1 MKKEAKQEE
10 IFRNTLKVF
19 AEYGYKK
26 TTIEDIAESMG
37 MAVGTLYLYAKN
49 KRDLYLSSVAYG
61 LNLWQQS
68 VKEAV
73 IKAEPGG
80 PLAKLEALCFTA
92 YHYLSGDSILQKI
105 LERDPE
111 LLPLFESKD
120 PYLDINRESVA
131 MLKSILAEGVEAG
144 IFEIPDID
152 DAAKSL
158 FFIYIMFVQKTY
170 IATEGDAVK
179 GMFNIIINLMIKGL
193 LKK

>member
-1 MKKEAKQEE
+1 MKKEEKQEE
-10 IFRNTLKVF
+10 IFRNSLTVF

-37 MAVGTLYLYAKN
+37 IAVGTLYLYAKN

-61 LNLWQQS
+61 LNLWQQN
-68 VKEAV
+68 VKDAV
-73 IKAEPGG
+73 PNAATGG
-80 PLAKLEALCFTA
+80 PLAELEALCFTA
-92 YHYLSGDSILQKI
+92 YEYLAGDPTLCKI

-131 MLKSILAEGVEAG
+131 MLKRILAEGVETE
-144 IFEIPDID
+144 IFDIPDID

-158 FFIYIMFVQKTY
+158 FFIYIMFIQKTY
-170 IATEGDAVK
+170 MATEGEAAR
-179 GMFNIIINLMIKGL
+179 GMFNLIINLMIKGL

>member
-49 KRDLYLSSVAYG
+49 KRDLYLNSVAWG

-80 PLAKLEALCFTA
+80 PLARLEALCFTA
-92 YHYLSGDSILQKI
+92 YNYLAGDAILRKT

-120 PYLDINRESVA
+120 PYLDINRQSVL
-131 MLKSILAEGVEAG
+131 MLKSILAEGVESG

>member
-10 IFRNTLKVF
+10 IYRNCLKVF

-26 TTIEDIAESMG
+26 TTIEDIAESMDV
-37 MAVGTLYLYAKN
+37 AVGTLYLYAKN
-49 KRDLYLSSVAYG
+49 KKDLYLSSVAYG

-68 VKEAV
+68 VKKAV
-73 IKAEPGG
+73 AKAEPGG
-80 PLAKLEALCFTA
+80 PLAELEALCFTA
-92 YHYLSGDSILQKI
+92 YEYLSGDPALCKI

-120 PYLDINRESVA
+120 PYLDINRESVM
-131 MLKSILAEGVEAG
+131 MLKSILLKGIDSG
-144 IFEIPDID
+144 IFEIADID

-170 IATEGDAVK
+170 IATEGDTVR
-179 GMFNIIINLMIKGL
+179 GMFNIIINLVIKGL

>member
-1 MKKEAKQEE
+1 MKKEAKKEE
-10 IFRNTLKVF
+10 IYRNCLNVF

-26 TTIEDIAESMG
+26 TTIEDIAFSMDV
-37 MAVGTLYLYAKN
+37 AVGTLYIYAKN

-73 IKAEPGG
+73 EKAAPGG
-80 PLAKLEALCFTA
+80 PLAELEALCFTA
-92 YHYLSGDSILQKI
+92 YEYLSGDATLRRI

-131 MLKSILAEGVEAG
+131 MLKRILVEGVESG

-158 FFIYIMFVQKTY
+158 FFIYIMFIQKTY
-170 IATEGDAVK
+170 MATEGETAR

>member
-37 MAVGTLYLYAKN
+37 MAVGTIYLYAKN
-49 KRDLYLSSVAYG
+49 KRDLYLNSVAWG

-80 PLAKLEALCFTA
+80 PLAKLEALCFSA
-92 YHYLSGDSILQKI
+92 YNYLSGDAILRKT

-120 PYLDINRESVA
+120 PYLDINRQSVL
-131 MLKSILAEGVEAG
+131 MLKSILAEGVESG

>member
-37 MAVGTLYLYAKN
+37 MAVGTIYLYAKN
-49 KRDLYLSSVAYG
+49 KRDLYLNSVAWG

-80 PLAKLEALCFTA
+80 PLAKLEALCFSA
-92 YHYLSGDSILQKI
+92 YNYLSGDPILRKT

-120 PYLDINRESVA
+120 PYLDINRQSVL
-131 MLKSILAEGVEAG
+131 MLKSILAEGVESG